1 MFLETNRIILRYMSA
16 LDFDDLKLML
26 EDKDVMYA
34 WEYTFNDT
42 EVYNWINK
50 NIELYRKY
58 NLGYFIMEDKI
69 SHEVIGQ
76 AALMPDN
83 INSKQYYEISYMLKK
98 QYWHNGYAKECA
110 EALINY
116 AFNKLNL
123 SEVIF
128 EIRPENKP
136 SIKVAEGLGAKIS
149 GEFVKQVREK
159 EMLHL
164 IYKISNK

>member
-83 INSKQYYEISYMLKK
+83 INNKQYYEISYMLKK
-98 QYWHNGYAKECA
+98 QYWHNGYAKKCA

>member
-58 NLGYFIMEDKI
+58 NLGYFIVEDK
-69 SHEVIGQ
+69 
-76 AALMPDN
+76 
-83 INSKQYYEISYMLKK
+83 
-98 QYWHNGYAKECA
+98 
-110 EALINY
+110 
-116 AFNKLNL
+116 
-123 SEVIF
+123 
-128 EIRPENKP
+128 
-136 SIKVAEGLGAKIS
+136 
-149 GEFVKQVREK
+149 
-159 EMLHL
+159 
-164 IYKISNK
+164 